1 MSDTPAGTRTPEEI
15 RREIED
21 TRADLGTDINELEY
35 KVDPTRIRQQK
46 TYEVKRGVRDR
57 WSRVTDSVMGGREQV
72 GRHTQSTQS
81 RAGDL
86 TDSAKQGLTEA
97 PQRARQQA
105 QGNPLAA
112 GLIAFGG
119 GMLAAALLPATEKEQ
134 QAAQELRDRYAEPVK
149 EELKSVGQQAR
160 EELQPKAQEAAERM
174 KETAQEG
181 AEHTREEAKGTAQQL
196 QGEAKD
202 HAQQA
207 RNA

>member
-1 MSDTPAGTRTPEEI
+1 MSDTPAGTRSPEEI
-15 RREIED
+15 RREIEE

-35 KVDPTRIRQQK
+35 KVDPSRIRQQK

-57 WSRVTDSVMGGREQV
+57 WSRVTDSVMGSRQDV
-72 GRHTQSTQS
+72 GRHTQSAQS

-86 TDSAKQGLTEA
+86 TDGAKQTLTDA
-97 PQRARQQA
+97 PERARQQA

-119 GMLAAALLPATEKEQ
+119 GMLLAALLPATEKEQ

-160 EELQPKAQEAAERM
+160 EELQPKAQEAAERV
-174 KETAQEG
+174 KGTAQEG
-181 AEHTREEAKGTAQQL
+181 AQHTREEAQGTAQQL
-196 QGEAKD
+196 QGEAKER
-202 HAQQA
+202 AQQT
-207 RNA
+207 RES